1 MASQYELDHTYMKM
15 ALAMAGLSNG
25 VRSKVGAVAVTKN
38 GVVLTGVNGLPKQL
52 GNKLEYEGYGFVNLD
67 DLDQN
72 DENYNPKTHSYT
84 IAIPQKILT
93 TKLETIHAEENVI
106 LKAAREGVSL
116 IDSTFYIT
124 LSTCVHCASQLLS
137 LGVKRVVYLNEYR
150 ITTGIDILKQSG
162 MIVDKLEFRML
173 EYNE

>member
-25 VRSKVGAVAVTKN
+25 VRAKVGAVAVTKN

-52 GNKLEYEGYGFVNLD
+52 GNQLEYREYSDGLGGGSWLV
-67 DLDQN
+67 
-72 DENYNPKTHSYT
+72 
-84 IAIPQKILT
+84 
-93 TKLETIHAEENVI
+93 TKPEVIHAEENVI

-124 LSTCVHCASQLLS
+124 LSTCIHCASQLLS
-137 LGVKRVVYLNEYR
+137 LGVARVVYLNEYR
-150 ITTGIDILKQSG
+150 ITTGVDILKQSG
-162 MIVDKLEFRML
+162 MIVDKLEFKMT

>member
-15 ALAMAGLSNG
+15 AIAMAGLSNG

-38 GVVLTGVNGLPKQL
+38 GVVLTGVNGLPNQL
-52 GNKLEYEGYGFVNLD
+52 GNVLEVVEYSSELFGSEPRLV
-67 DLDQN
+67 
-72 DENYNPKTHSYT
+72 
-84 IAIPQKILT
+84 
-93 TKLETIHAEENVI
+93 TKPEVIHAEENVI

-137 LGVKRVVYLNEYR
+137 LGVARVVYLSEYR
-150 ITTGIDILKQSG
+150 ITTGVDILKQSG
-162 MIVDKLEFRML
+162 MIVDKLEFRMVG
-173 EYNE
+173 YNE